1 MKVKMSDIKES
12 DLVDIIEIARLILSW
27 KLGRDDVLDALD
39 ISDEHADNL
48 LKKIES
54 YINKQK

>member
-54 YINKQK
+54 YTNKQK